1 VAGVI
6 IYKMRVDGQFQSLHH
21 FLESRYG
28 RMAMLLFSLLIAF
41 RLFNEVWSNT
51 MVIGTYFGAKNS
63 AAYYWSIIVFTALT
77 LVYALKGGLRSSL
90 LTDLIQMLL
99 FGGLLFVIL
108 GILIPKK
115 GGDVGAFV
123 QSGEWTMAGGLNLF
137 FVALIQVFSYPF
149 HDPVLT
155 DRAFIASPKLTL
167 RSFILATVIGSICI
181 LLFSFVGIYAQMEGM
196 QGQAP
201 VEVSKALG
209 VGMMLMMNFIMIT
222 SAASTLDSTF
232 TSFSKLLLVD
242 LGKAKQLTIRKGRI
256 TMIIVA
262 IAGTLPIF
270 FSPEILSAT
279 TVSGT
284 MIIGLTPIFLFWKTK
299 APESSFLLSVG
310 IGILIGVLFAAGL
323 IPEDWYFFE
332 GKYGDLLSV
341 NIVGVLLCTLVFWL
355 PILINRK

>member
-1 VAGVI
+1 
-6 IYKMRVDGQFQSLHH
+6 
-21 FLESRYG
+21 
-28 RMAMLLFSLLIAF
+28 
-41 RLFNEVWSNT
+41 
-51 MVIGTYFGAKNS
+51 
-63 AAYYWSIIVFTALT
+63 
-77 LVYALKGGLRSSL
+77 
-90 LTDLIQMLL
+90 
-99 FGGLLFVIL
+99 
-108 GILIPKK
+108 
-115 GGDVGAFV
+115 
-123 QSGEWTMAGGLNLF
+123 
-137 FVALIQVFSYPF
+137 
-149 HDPVLT
+149 
-155 DRAFIASPKLTL
+155 
-167 RSFILATVIGSICI
+167 
-181 LLFSFVGIYAQMEGM
+181 
-196 QGQAP
+196 
-201 VEVSKALG
+201 
-209 VGMMLMMNFIMIT
+209 MMLMMNFIMIT